1 LGDIN
6 GGVGGTNTM
15 KIDPGAGNSFSYAGS
30 ISNFQAV
37 EAQSGV
43 VTLTGNN
50 TYSGETIVSGGTLV
64 ASGTGSNQA
73 LGGTSQVSLVNGGT
87 LRLGASDQIN
97 DAAAFV
103 FNGGT
108 FDLNDIS
115 EGSAA
120 ANGVGLFSLL
130 ATSMLD
136 FGTWGLGANVI
147 RFAGVG
153 THTAGALLRITDY
166 DFGMDHFFVAG
177 ADFGVFT
184 SLFASSDVCFDGSC
198 GYHAI
203 ALGDHYEIAPN
214 TAPVPEP
221 TTLSLLGLGLIGIA
235 VRMRRRHS

>member
-1 LGDIN
+1 MMQRAYEAVV
-6 GGVGGTNTM
+6 GVAAVVIACALCVIAYQQARGTRLPELST
-15 KIDPGAGNSFSYAGS
+15 PYH
-30 ISNFQAV
+30 AV
-37 EAQSGV
+37 
-43 VTLTGNN
+43 
-50 TYSGETIVSGGTLV
+50 
-64 ASGTGSNQA
+64 A
-73 LGGTSQVSLVNGGT
+73 LM
-87 LRLGASDQIN
+87 IN

-147 RFAGVG
+147 HFAGVG

-166 DFGMDHFFVAG
+166 DFGLDHFFVAG